1 MCRHTTTIISRFLWP
16 NYKNLFSALSVVY
29 DNTLST
35 SQYSGPVV
43 HKQKQRFNKGNY
55 FIDILYIL
63 LHLKYIFT
71 SILQIIFTFFYN
83 SA

>member
-1 MCRHTTTIISRFLWP
+1 M
-16 NYKNLFSALSVVY
+16 FSAVSVVY

-35 SQYSGPVV
+35 SQYSGSVV
-43 HKQKQRFNKGNY
+43 HKQKQRFNKRKY

-63 LHLKYIFT
+63 LHVKYIFT
-71 SILQIIFTFFYN
+71 SILQIVFTFFYN